1 MPSYYDAVGVEPTY
15 ELAESII
22 KSVINN
28 LKYVIDYLNA
38 SHNLTGYTE
47 YSLEHLGHKHV
58 IRFTVNK
65 SEINSAVQIIIK
77 HFPDILILR
86 GNSVLIKDSA
96 KHQLN
101 ANDLLIA
108 GYYVLLLN
116 EYEERVYKYQRYLK
130 KQQDR
135 QYSKLLLVFL
145 LPLIITVIYRLL
157 AGD

>member
-28 LKYVIDYLNA
+28 LKDVIDYLNIA
-38 SHNLTGYTE
+38 PNSTGYAE
-47 YSLEHLGHKHV
+47 YSLEYLGHKH
-58 IRFTVNK
+58 ITRFNVNK
-65 SEINSAVQIIIK
+65 SEINSAVPIIIE

-86 GNSVLIKDSA
+86 NNSVLVKDIA

-101 ANDLLIA
+101 ADDLLIA
-108 GYYVLLLN
+108 EYYVLLLN

-135 QYSKLLLVFL
+135 QRNKLLLVL
-145 LPLIITVIYRLL
+145 LVPFITVIYILL
-157 AGD
+157 VGDQ